1 MQIILSKEEVL
12 IIHEALITEI
22 RELTQEKLLSE
33 RKGRGEFE
41 AKELIKI
48 EALRKRMEPYVE

>member
-1 MQIILSKEEVL
+1 MQIILSKDEVL

-33 RKGRGEFE
+33 RKGRGELE
-41 AKELIKI
+41 AKELELV